1 MEEDI
6 AAGTTISTVGSGAAT
21 TAATTTMTEE
31 EEEEEEE
38 EAEVEMVFDSAKET
52 EDEEVIASPAAP
64 MQPALPPVNKDEG
77 CSSSSN
83 TTTTTTTNN
92 NNNKNTKNM
101 EIGRESAAAGAA
113 VPAAPAPESA
123 DVVPVPE
130 KKKYAYRPPRMG
142 DSFQA
147 TVPTFG
153 SETAPEASMNDLRP
167 NQTSLRDGLI
177 WEPSALSGEEVDNYL
192 IMTRGLVIQTSHTR
206 DRHEP
211 RWRRPGVSSTGVLLT
226 ADQEAA
232 ATAVAAAGGGT
243 GDIIPLEADEQAL
256 FYLYQQNYKLD
267 MTFLRLISEL
277 GMQKEHKFLHALNT
291 LYQSGASASS
301 LDRRDRSTL
310 IGSFASGGT
319 PYVGYARGGRAAQF
333 PYKYSFPIKVAPL
346 VASKLATNDEDGC
359 GPDDQEEGE
368 EDEAPGEG
376 REKKKRSADKT
387 ETRKQYVIL
396 AERAGNLWRIL
407 EAARKKAS
415 SSGSS
420 NSTNNNNNS
429 NNNSNNNLNGES
441 SGGTSTAAGPPA
453 TDRPSQAHMMTLLR
467 EIASLPNLELPPGDI
482 PAKEMEKSLGG
493 LKEALATSRQ
503 YVAKVHDALNTTAGQ
518 PSTIADIKDLLEELQ
533 QQPIQLLEEAQLS
546 RIVAEATAWQTAA
559 EELAQ
564 HLERASLPD
573 AEVLIAAADA
583 LPLHFELKTWLQ
595 DKVEEC
601 RALGKEICAAV
612 PFRAARSMGECQ
624 TIEALRRLLE
634 RAREVRLQFPEVE
647 VLQAVIGRTEKW
659 LGEAM
664 VAVSETPDLRKLQ
677 NLLEDANT
685 IPVDL
690 SETCDVIKGKV
701 EQAHQWVEK
710 VRKALP
716 RKNKT
721 RSNASDAGKV
731 DYTAARTL
739 LNEGEGIRVGVK
751 ELDDIAGV
759 LDTAETWLQRVRGA
773 LEESTDETGLQS
785 LQALLCEADD
795 IPVEMD
801 EHKILAA
808 EIEARR
814 WGLRV
819 QPRLA
824 GSKVTVKALEK
835 LVAEAAGLRA
845 RLPLAAQQQKSW
857 RLPEEIEARSRLQ
870 KAYAWLKDHRSC
882 VNPNGLGFRKGVT
895 VHKVL
900 QLLQRA
906 RAVPV
911 DLSEPMRQLED
922 AVVKAEKWLEASA
935 GILQSCG
942 IQQRTAFTLPE
953 TKAKAADGAERD
965 SGSADGKG
973 GEGEKEKNAIEDKD
987 EEEVDVDDDDAE
999 SSGDD
1004 EEILPTGLK
1013 VEQEALVECV
1023 GEASDIGLELYEA
1036 EKLKALLQRMQ
1047 GWLDQLGVVCPK
1059 RMSKRRGMRLKV
1071 TVQEVHDLVE
1081 QGKALPIN
1089 LSEEVEE
1096 ITERLQATLKWQ
1108 TEVQAE
1114 LLDIARDGLRESK
1127 AYKLKEV
1134 KKEREEEMDEANKE
1148 AGEGDDVFNETH
1160 EKRLKRL
1167 EALVDQTSDVG
1178 IESAEDDMIIRH
1190 LKAHKWASSA
1200 IDLLE
1205 FVDPKSTI
1213 NEVCMAEIADVV
1225 TDGDGVLH
1233 KEVVDEDAECGAMNR
1248 QPSSLGRRE
1257 SPSVSVSEKE
1267 GGSSANAGSSSAIC
1281 SPASATGRGERR
1293 WSSSAMAA
1301 ASATGG
1307 ETMEMDGAENDEGV
1321 GEGEEEDGTGYAT
1334 KKDFEVYVTEQGE
1347 VKKRRLKPK
1356 MKKVLVE
1363 SHGECDEVLQEMML
1377 FWWDQIGSLR
1387 RIWETSREWSKR
1399 ATRLLSPG
1407 GEKVKM
1413 DVMESLLAETAE
1425 WGFNMD
1431 LVNRVRAEVER
1442 GKSILARATSA
1453 LEGDDS
1459 AKLELPVLK
1468 SLITEG
1474 DKCKVLVEEIK
1485 SLRKHV
1491 ASGQR
1496 WIARYQKSRPE
1507 ELDEMMALAEEA
1519 KEIRM
1524 DLGEDLQTVLHS
1536 VTRCCFCRQTVDGPL
1551 VRCTE
1556 CGEKYHQRCLA
1567 VGETDA
1573 VDWERQGWCCPRCL
1587 VRWHMRDALA
1597 KTMVIVSKWIAVPN
1611 ASPLGPI
1618 PLLGQSM
1625 MAQGLYGGGNPILED
1640 PYIRALEVT
1649 TGKVKA
1655 WMKRLLHAII
1665 VCADRNAEEVRTL
1678 GTSKL
1683 VKSSVLVEVI
1693 RLAKGDSDVDK
1704 CADVKEVIWNL
1715 SVVFWGA
1722 RLVCQL
1728 RRRPSLVPLQ
1738 ALTAEMQSVGIH
1750 NEPLQVMLNNLIS
1763 RAMEWIYKTKP
1774 MLREGWLSGDHAFI
1788 DVERLRELMKEKRN
1802 IPVRLLLERRVE
1814 AMLSEE
1820 PGKRYC
1826 HCRGFYD
1833 GYFMVQCVAC
1843 NEWFHGKCVQIRAED
1858 LDKKTDYQCVACS
1871 EQKKQPYPYL
1881 PYRAPDPDL
1890 ALAEVDEEEEE
1901 AVAEAILGGA
1911 AGGIDTGGAGL
1922 AAIAG
1927 GVNMLDQDEEMIM
1940 ADKVSLEGIFPCKKK
1955 LISLDESSNHVDV
1968 YLLPLP
1974 ASLKRKKIVTGG
1986 GGERRAPGLSSAME
2000 GASKK
2005 KHKPTHSGNAGSG
2018 GYGGGSGGGGS
2029 KGGGGESGGANG
2041 GDGGGS
2047 GRSHS
2052 KSKKKKPVFP
2062 SAPDGGADSGV
2073 VAMAG
2078 VEPPVAVPVVGV
2090 AKPGDLVA
2098 AASQRGRVRKPLRKP
2113 DDFVFGSGGG
2123 GGGGGGGYR
2132 K

>member
-1 MEEDI
+1 MFSN
-6 AAGTTISTVGSGAAT
+6 AH
-21 TAATTTMTEE
+21 
-31 EEEEEEE
+31 
-38 EAEVEMVFDSAKET
+38 AEHCLTRS
-52 EDEEVIASPAAP
+52 SPS
-64 MQPALPPVNKDEG
+64 LPP
-77 CSSSSN
+77 S
-83 TTTTTTTNN
+83 
-92 NNNKNTKNM
+92 
-101 EIGRESAAAGAA
+101 
-113 VPAAPAPESA
+113 
-123 DVVPVPE
+123 
-130 KKKYAYRPPRMG
+130 
-142 DSFQA
+142 
-147 TVPTFG
+147 PT
-153 SETAPEASMNDLRP
+153 P
-167 NQTSLRDGLI
+167 
-177 WEPSALSGEEVDNYL
+177 
-192 IMTRGLVIQTSHTR
+192 
-206 DRHEP
+206 
-211 RWRRPGVSSTGVLLT
+211 
-226 ADQEAA
+226 
-232 ATAVAAAGGGT
+232 
-243 GDIIPLEADEQAL
+243 
-256 FYLYQQNYKLD
+256 QQ
-267 MTFLRLISEL
+267 
-277 GMQKEHKFLHALNT
+277 
-291 LYQSGASASS
+291 
-301 LDRRDRSTL
+301 
-310 IGSFASGGT
+310 
-319 PYVGYARGGRAAQF
+319 
-333 PYKYSFPIKVAPL
+333 
-346 VASKLATNDEDGC
+346 
-359 GPDDQEEGE
+359 
-368 EDEAPGEG
+368 
-376 REKKKRSADKT
+376 
-387 ETRKQYVIL
+387 
-396 AERAGNLWRIL
+396 
-407 EAARKKAS
+407 
-415 SSGSS
+415 
-420 NSTNNNNNS
+420 
-429 NNNSNNNLNGES
+429 
-441 SGGTSTAAGPPA
+441 
-453 TDRPSQAHMMTLLR
+453 
-467 EIASLPNLELPPGDI
+467 
-482 PAKEMEKSLGG
+482 
-493 LKEALATSRQ
+493 
-503 YVAKVHDALNTTAGQ
+503 
-518 PSTIADIKDLLEELQ
+518 
-533 QQPIQLLEEAQLS
+533 EEAQLAH
-546 RIVAEATAWQTAA
+546 IIAEAEAWQTAA

-564 HLERASLPD
+564 NLEKASLPD

-583 LPLHFELKTWLQ
+583 LPLRFELKGWLQ
-595 DKVEEC
+595 GKVDDC
-601 RALGKEICAAV
+601 RALGEEICAAV
-612 PFRAARSMGECQ
+612 PLRAARSMGECQ
-624 TIEALRRLLE
+624 TVEALRRLLE
-634 RAREVRLQFPEVE
+634 RAREARLQFPEVE
-647 VLQAVIGRTEKW
+647 VLEAVIGRTERW
-659 LGEAM
+659 LAEAT

-677 NLLEDANT
+677 SLLEEANA

-721 RSNASDAGKV
+721 RSNASDVGKV

-751 ELDDIAGV
+751 ELEDIAGV
-759 LDTAETWLQRVRGA
+759 LDTAETWLQRVREA
-773 LEESTDETGLQS
+773 LEESTDEAGLQS

-857 RLPEEIEARSRLQ
+857 RLPQEIEARKRLQ
-870 KAYAWLKDHRSC
+870 KAYAWLKDHRGC

-895 VHKVL
+895 VRKVL
-900 QLLQRA
+900 RLLQRA

-911 DLSEPMRQLED
+911 DLSEPMKQLEE
-922 AVVKAEKWLEASA
+922 AVAKAKKWLEASA

-942 IQQRTAFTLPE
+942 IRQRTTFTLPE
-953 TKAKAADGAERD
+953 GKGKGKAKAKAAGEEDMDVE
-965 SGSADGKG
+965 SADGKG
-973 GEGEKEKNAIEDKD
+973 GEGKEAEMEEGEKE
-987 EEEVDVDDDDAE
+987 EEEVDIAEEEDAE
-999 SSGDD
+999 SSDD
-1004 EEILPTGLK
+1004 EEEAEGEPTGPK

-1023 GEASDIGLELYEA
+1023 GDASDIGLELYEA
-1036 EKLKALLQRMQ
+1036 EKLKALLQRVQ

-1071 TVQEVHDLVE
+1071 SVQEVHELVE
-1081 QGKALPIN
+1081 QGKALPVD

-1096 ITERLQATLKWQ
+1096 ITERLEATLKWQ

-1134 KKEREEEMDEANKE
+1134 KKEGEEKTDEVKKAAE
-1148 AGEGDDVFNETH
+1148 EGDDVFNETH

-1178 IESAEDDMIIRH
+1178 IESAEDDMILRH
-1190 LKAHKWASSA
+1190 LKAHKWASST

-1225 TDGDGVLH
+1225 ADGEAVLH
-1233 KEVVDEDAECGAMNR
+1233 EEVLDEDAEGGALDR
-1248 QPSSLGRRE
+1248 QPSSTSLGE
-1257 SPSVSVSEKE
+1257 AGSPAASEKE
-1267 GGSSANAGSSSAIC
+1267 GGGSGSASSSPSAGSS
-1281 SPASATGRGERR
+1281 PAPAMGRGERR
-1293 WSSSAMAA
+1293 SSLLTAA
-1301 ASATGG
+1301 AAGATGG
-1307 ETMEMDGAENDEGV
+1307 EAMEVEGTEDGEGG
-1321 GEGEEEDGTGYAT
+1321 GEGEEEGGAGTAT
-1334 KKDFEVYVTEQGE
+1334 KKEFEVYVTEQGE
-1347 VKKRRLKPK
+1347 VKKRRLKQK
-1356 MKKVLVE
+1356 KKKVLVE
-1363 SHGECDEVLQEMML
+1363 SHGECDDVLQEMTL

-1413 DVMESLLAETAE
+1413 EVMESLLAETAE
-1425 WGFNMD
+1425 WDFNMD
-1431 LVNRVRAEVER
+1431 LVNRVRAEVDR

-1453 LEGDDS
+1453 LEGDDA

-1485 SLRKHV
+1485 TLRKHI

-1496 WIARYQKSRPE
+1496 WVARYQKARPE

-1524 DLGEDLQTVLHS
+1524 DLGEDLQTVLHRI
-1536 VTRCCFCRQTVDGPL
+1536 TRCCFCRQTVEGSL

-1556 CGEKYHQRCLA
+1556 CGEKYHQRCMA
-1567 VGETDA
+1567 VGETEA
-1573 VDWERQGWCCPRCL
+1573 ADWERRGWCCPRCL

-1618 PLLGQSM
+1618 PLPGQSM
-1625 MAQGLYGGGNPILED
+1625 MAQGLYGGGNPMLED

-1655 WMKRLLHAII
+1655 WMKRLLHAVI

-1693 RLAKGDSDVDK
+1693 RLAKGDADVDK

-1750 NEPLQVMLNNLIS
+1750 NEPLQVMLNNLIT

-1774 MLREGWLSGDHAFI
+1774 LLREGWLSGDHAII

-1820 PGKRYC
+1820 LPGKRYC

-1833 GYFMVQCVAC
+1833 GYFMVQCIAC

-1858 LDKKTDYQCVACS
+1858 LDKKTEYQCVACS
-1871 EQKKQPYPYL
+1871 EQKKLSYPYL

-1901 AVAEAILGGA
+1901 AVAEATLGGVAGGAAAGGAGAAGA
-1911 AGGIDTGGAGL
+1911 AGGV
-1922 AAIAG
+1922 
-1927 GVNMLDQDEEMIM
+1927 GVLDQDEEMIM

-1955 LISLDESSNHVDV
+1955 LTSLDESSNHVDV

-1986 GGERRAPGLSSAME
+1986 GGEGRAPGLSSSVE

-2005 KHKPTHSGNAGSG
+2005 KQRPTFSGSA
-2018 GYGGGSGGGGS
+2018 GGSGSGAGGGS
-2029 KGGGGESGGANG
+2029 KGGGG
-2041 GDGGGS
+2041 GGGS
-2047 GRSHS
+2047 GGVNGGGGGGGSHS
-2052 KSKKKKPVFP
+2052 KSKKKKPPAFP
-2062 SAPDGGADSGV
+2062 PASGGGADGGV

-2078 VEPPVAVPVVGV
+2078 IEPPVAPPVVDV
-2090 AKPGDLVA
+2090 APVPSHKPGDLVA

-2113 DDFVFGSGGG
+2113 DEYVFGGG

>member
-1 MEEDI
+1 
-6 AAGTTISTVGSGAAT
+6 
-21 TAATTTMTEE
+21 
-31 EEEEEEE
+31 
-38 EAEVEMVFDSAKET
+38 
-52 EDEEVIASPAAP
+52 
-64 MQPALPPVNKDEG
+64 
-77 CSSSSN
+77 
-83 TTTTTTTNN
+83 
-92 NNNKNTKNM
+92 
-101 EIGRESAAAGAA
+101 
-113 VPAAPAPESA
+113 
-123 DVVPVPE
+123 
-130 KKKYAYRPPRMG
+130 
-142 DSFQA
+142 
-147 TVPTFG
+147 
-153 SETAPEASMNDLRP
+153 
-167 NQTSLRDGLI
+167 
-177 WEPSALSGEEVDNYL
+177 
-192 IMTRGLVIQTSHTR
+192 
-206 DRHEP
+206 
-211 RWRRPGVSSTGVLLT
+211 
-226 ADQEAA
+226 
-232 ATAVAAAGGGT
+232 
-243 GDIIPLEADEQAL
+243 
-256 FYLYQQNYKLD
+256 
-267 MTFLRLISEL
+267 
-277 GMQKEHKFLHALNT
+277 
-291 LYQSGASASS
+291 
-301 LDRRDRSTL
+301 
-310 IGSFASGGT
+310 
-319 PYVGYARGGRAAQF
+319 
-333 PYKYSFPIKVAPL
+333 
-346 VASKLATNDEDGC
+346 
-359 GPDDQEEGE
+359 
-368 EDEAPGEG
+368 
-376 REKKKRSADKT
+376 
-387 ETRKQYVIL
+387 
-396 AERAGNLWRIL
+396 
-407 EAARKKAS
+407 
-415 SSGSS
+415 
-420 NSTNNNNNS
+420 
-429 NNNSNNNLNGES
+429 
-441 SGGTSTAAGPPA
+441 
-453 TDRPSQAHMMTLLR
+453 
-467 EIASLPNLELPPGDI
+467 
-482 PAKEMEKSLGG
+482 MEKSLGG

-503 YVAKVHDALNTTAGQ
+503 YVAKVHDALNTTAGE
-518 PSTIADIKDLLEELQ
+518 PSTLADIKALLEELQ
-533 QQPIQLLEEAQLS
+533 QQPIQLREEAQLA
-546 RIVAEATAWQTAA
+546 RIVSEAKAWQTAA

-564 HLERASLPD
+564 HLEKASVPD

-583 LPLHFELKTWLQ
+583 LPLRFELKAWLQ
-595 DKVEEC
+595 DKVDDC

-612 PFRAARSMGECQ
+612 PLRAARSMGECQ
-624 TIEALRRLLE
+624 TVEALRELLV

-647 VLQAVIGRTEKW
+647 VLEAVIGRTEKW
-659 LGEAM
+659 LAEAT

-677 NLLEDANT
+677 NLLEEANA

-721 RSNASDAGKV
+721 RSNASDVGKV

-751 ELDDIAGV
+751 ELEDIAGV
-759 LDTAETWLQRVRGA
+759 LDTAETWLQRVREA

-835 LVAEAAGLRA
+835 LVAEAAGLRG
-845 RLPLAAQQQKSW
+845 RLPLTAQQQKSW
-857 RLPEEIEARSRLQ
+857 RLPEEIEARRRLQ

-895 VHKVL
+895 VRKVL
-900 QLLQRA
+900 RLLQRA

-911 DLSEPMRQLED
+911 DLSEPIRQLED
-922 AVVKAEKWLEASA
+922 AVAKAEKWLEASA

-942 IQQRTAFTLPE
+942 IQQRTAFTLSE
-953 TKAKAADGAERD
+953 SKTKAANGEERD
-965 SGSADGKG
+965 SGSANGKG
-973 GEGEKEKNAIEDKD
+973 GEGRKEKNNEEDKD

-1004 EEILPTGLK
+1004 EEGVPTGPK

-1081 QGKALPIN
+1081 QGKALPVD

-1134 KKEREEEMDEANKE
+1134 KKEGEEEMDEAKKV
-1148 AGEGDDVFNETH
+1148 AGEDDDVFNETH

-1178 IESAEDDMIIRH
+1178 IESAEDDMIVRH

-1233 KEVVDEDAECGAMNR
+1233 KEVVDEDAESGALDR
-1248 QPSSLGRRE
+1248 QPSSTSLGRRE
-1257 SPSVSVSEKE
+1257 SPSVSEKE
-1267 GGSSANAGSSSAIC
+1267 GGSSAKAGSSSSAVS
-1281 SPASATGRGERR
+1281 SPVSATGRGERR
-1293 WSSSAMAA
+1293 SSLSTAA
-1301 ASATGG
+1301 AAGATDGEAMEVQENGEGG
-1307 ETMEMDGAENDEGV
+1307 
-1321 GEGEEEDGTGYAT
+1321 GEGEEEDGAGYAT
-1334 KKDFEVYVTEQGE
+1334 KKEFEVYVTEQGE
-1347 VKKRRLKPK
+1347 VKKRRLKVK
-1356 MKKVLVE
+1356 KKKVLVE
-1363 SHGECDEVLQEMML
+1363 SHGECDDVLQEMIL

-1413 DVMESLLAETAE
+1413 DVMDSLLAETAE

-1442 GKSILARATSA
+1442 GKSIFARAVSA

-1496 WIARYQKSRPE
+1496 WMARYQKSRPE

-1524 DLGEDLQTVLHS
+1524 DLGKDLQTVLHS
-1536 VTRCCFCRQTVDGPL
+1536 ITRCCFCRQTVDGSL

-1573 VDWERQGWCCPRCL
+1573 ADWERRGWCCPRCL

-1618 PLLGQSM
+1618 PLPGQSM
-1625 MAQGLYGGGNPILED
+1625 MAQGLLRGPERGGGSD
-1640 PYIRALEVT
+1640 AWH
-1649 TGKVKA
+1649 VKA
-1655 WMKRLLHAII
+1655 
-1665 VCADRNAEEVRTL
+1665 
-1678 GTSKL
+1678 
-1683 VKSSVLVEVI
+1683 
-1693 RLAKGDSDVDK
+1693 
-1704 CADVKEVIWNL
+1704 
-1715 SVVFWGA
+1715 
-1722 RLVCQL
+1722 CQEQ
-1728 RRRPSLVPLQ
+1728 RAGGSHPAGQ
-1738 ALTAEMQSVGIH
+1738 GGCGCG
-1750 NEPLQVMLNNLIS
+1750 QVMLNNLIS

-1774 MLREGWLSGDHAFI
+1774 LLREGWLSGDHAFI

-1833 GYFMVQCVAC
+1833 GYFMVQCIAC

-1871 EQKKQPYPYL
+1871 EQKKHPYPYL

-1901 AVAEAILGGA
+1901 AVAEATLGGA
-1911 AGGIDTGGAGL
+1911 AGGADAGGAGS
-1922 AAIAG
+1922 AG
-1927 GVNMLDQDEEMIM
+1927 MAGAVGVLDQDEEMIM
-1940 ADKVSLEGIFPCKKK
+1940 ADKISLEGIFPCKKK
-1955 LISLDESSNHVDV
+1955 LTSLDESSNHVDV

-1974 ASLKRKKIVTGG
+1974 ASLKRKKIMTGG
-1986 GGERRAPGLSSAME
+1986 GGGGRALGLSSSAE
-2000 GASKK
+2000 GAGKK
-2005 KHKPTHSGNAGSG
+2005 KHRPTHPGS
-2018 GYGGGSGGGGS
+2018 
-2029 KGGGGESGGANG
+2029 
-2041 GDGGGS
+2041 
-2047 GRSHS
+2047 
-2052 KSKKKKPVFP
+2052 
-2062 SAPDGGADSGV
+2062 
-2073 VAMAG
+2073 
-2078 VEPPVAVPVVGV
+2078 
-2090 AKPGDLVA
+2090 
-2098 AASQRGRVRKPLRKP
+2098 AS
-2113 DDFVFGSGGG
+2113 SGGG
-2123 GGGGGGGYR
+2123 GGGGGEAGSKGGGGENGG
-2132 K
+2132 

>member
-1 MEEDI
+1 M
-6 AAGTTISTVGSGAAT
+6 
-21 TAATTTMTEE
+21 
-31 EEEEEEE
+31 
-38 EAEVEMVFDSAKET
+38 
-52 EDEEVIASPAAP
+52 
-64 MQPALPPVNKDEG
+64 
-77 CSSSSN
+77 
-83 TTTTTTTNN
+83 
-92 NNNKNTKNM
+92 
-101 EIGRESAAAGAA
+101 
-113 VPAAPAPESA
+113 
-123 DVVPVPE
+123 
-130 KKKYAYRPPRMG
+130 
-142 DSFQA
+142 
-147 TVPTFG
+147 
-153 SETAPEASMNDLRP
+153 
-167 NQTSLRDGLI
+167 
-177 WEPSALSGEEVDNYL
+177 
-192 IMTRGLVIQTSHTR
+192 
-206 DRHEP
+206 
-211 RWRRPGVSSTGVLLT
+211 
-226 ADQEAA
+226 
-232 ATAVAAAGGGT
+232 
-243 GDIIPLEADEQAL
+243 
-256 FYLYQQNYKLD
+256 
-267 MTFLRLISEL
+267 
-277 GMQKEHKFLHALNT
+277 
-291 LYQSGASASS
+291 
-301 LDRRDRSTL
+301 
-310 IGSFASGGT
+310 
-319 PYVGYARGGRAAQF
+319 
-333 PYKYSFPIKVAPL
+333 
-346 VASKLATNDEDGC
+346 
-359 GPDDQEEGE
+359 
-368 EDEAPGEG
+368 
-376 REKKKRSADKT
+376 
-387 ETRKQYVIL
+387 
-396 AERAGNLWRIL
+396 
-407 EAARKKAS
+407 
-415 SSGSS
+415 
-420 NSTNNNNNS
+420 
-429 NNNSNNNLNGES
+429 
-441 SGGTSTAAGPPA
+441 
-453 TDRPSQAHMMTLLR
+453 
-467 EIASLPNLELPPGDI
+467 
-482 PAKEMEKSLGG
+482 
-493 LKEALATSRQ
+493 
-503 YVAKVHDALNTTAGQ
+503 
-518 PSTIADIKDLLEELQ
+518 
-533 QQPIQLLEEAQLS
+533 
-546 RIVAEATAWQTAA
+546 AA

-564 HLERASLPD
+564 HLEKASVPD

-583 LPLHFELKTWLQ
+583 LPLRFELKAWLQ
-595 DKVEEC
+595 DKVDDC

-612 PFRAARSMGECQ
+612 PLRAARSMGECQ
-624 TIEALRRLLE
+624 TVEALRELLV

-647 VLQAVIGRTEKW
+647 VLEAVIGRTEKW
-659 LGEAM
+659 LAEAT

-677 NLLEDANT
+677 NLLEEANA

-721 RSNASDAGKV
+721 RSNASDVGKV

-751 ELDDIAGV
+751 ELEDIAGV
-759 LDTAETWLQRVRGA
+759 LDTAETWLQRVREA

-835 LVAEAAGLRA
+835 LVAEAAGLRG
-845 RLPLAAQQQKSW
+845 RLPLTAQQQKSW
-857 RLPEEIEARSRLQ
+857 RLPEEIEARRRLQ

-895 VHKVL
+895 VRKVL
-900 QLLQRA
+900 RLLQRA

-911 DLSEPMRQLED
+911 DLSEPIRQLED
-922 AVVKAEKWLEASA
+922 AVAKAEKWLEASA

-942 IQQRTAFTLPE
+942 IQQRTAFTLSE
-953 TKAKAADGAERD
+953 SKTKAANGEERD
-965 SGSADGKG
+965 SGSANGKG
-973 GEGEKEKNAIEDKD
+973 GEGRKEKNNEEDKD

-1004 EEILPTGLK
+1004 EEGVPTGPK

-1081 QGKALPIN
+1081 QGKALPVD

-1134 KKEREEEMDEANKE
+1134 KKEGEEEMDEAKKV
-1148 AGEGDDVFNETH
+1148 AGEDDDVFNETH

-1178 IESAEDDMIIRH
+1178 IESAEDDMIVRH

-1233 KEVVDEDAECGAMNR
+1233 KEVVDEDAESGALDR
-1248 QPSSLGRRE
+1248 QPSSTSLGRRE
-1257 SPSVSVSEKE
+1257 SPSVSEKE
-1267 GGSSANAGSSSAIC
+1267 GGSSAKAGSSSSAVS
-1281 SPASATGRGERR
+1281 SPVSATGRGERR
-1293 WSSSAMAA
+1293 SSLSTAA
-1301 ASATGG
+1301 AAGATDGEAMEVQENGEGG
-1307 ETMEMDGAENDEGV
+1307 
-1321 GEGEEEDGTGYAT
+1321 GEGEEEDGAGYAT
-1334 KKDFEVYVTEQGE
+1334 KKEFEVYVTEQGE
-1347 VKKRRLKPK
+1347 VKKRRLKVK
-1356 MKKVLVE
+1356 KKKVLVE
-1363 SHGECDEVLQEMML
+1363 SHGECDDVLQEMIL

-1413 DVMESLLAETAE
+1413 DVMDSLLAETAE

-1442 GKSILARATSA
+1442 GKSIFARAVSA

-1496 WIARYQKSRPE
+1496 WMARYQKSRPE

-1524 DLGEDLQTVLHS
+1524 DLGKDLQTVLHS
-1536 VTRCCFCRQTVDGPL
+1536 ITRCCFCRQTVDGSL

-1573 VDWERQGWCCPRCL
+1573 ADWERRGWCCPRCL

-1618 PLLGQSM
+1618 PLPGQSM
-1625 MAQGLYGGGNPILED
+1625 MAQGLYGGGNPMLED
-1640 PYIRALEVT
+1640 PYRRVLEVT

-1655 WMKRLLHAII
+1655 WMKRLLHAVI

-1693 RLAKGDSDVDK
+1693 RLAKGDADVDK

-1722 RLVCQL
+1722 RLICQL

-1774 MLREGWLSGDHAFI
+1774 LLREGWLSGDHAFI

-1833 GYFMVQCVAC
+1833 GYFMVQCIAC

-1871 EQKKQPYPYL
+1871 EQKKHPYPYL

-1901 AVAEAILGGA
+1901 AVAEATLGGA
-1911 AGGIDTGGAGL
+1911 AGGADAGGAGS
-1922 AAIAG
+1922 AG
-1927 GVNMLDQDEEMIM
+1927 MAGAVGVLDQDEEMIM
-1940 ADKVSLEGIFPCKKK
+1940 ADKISLEGIFPCKKK
-1955 LISLDESSNHVDV
+1955 LTSLDESSNHVDV

-1974 ASLKRKKIVTGG
+1974 ASLKRKKIMTGG
-1986 GGERRAPGLSSAME
+1986 GGGGRALGLSSSAE
-2000 GASKK
+2000 GAGKK
-2005 KHKPTHSGNAGSG
+2005 KHRPTHPGSAS
-2018 GYGGGSGGGGS
+2018 SGGGGGGGGEAGS
-2029 KGGGGESGGANG
+2029 KGGGGENG
-2041 GDGGGS
+2041 GVNGGGGG
-2047 GRSHS
+2047 GRSLS
-2052 KSKKKKPVFP
+2052 KSKKKKSPVFP
-2062 SAPDGGADSGV
+2062 STPDGGAEGGV

-2090 AKPGDLVA
+2090 ASVPSHKPGDLVA

-2113 DDFVFGSGGG
+2113 DDFVFGSGGA